1 MKKTQNKITM
11 KNIFKFRGFLMIP
24 PIVFIVLCTWDEIE
38 ENWLSFGLGGA
49 TFALGLALRI
59 WAQTHIHH
67 RLKMKKILTTT
78 GPYAYVRNPLYIANT
93 IMLVATCML
102 AELFWFVPVQILYC
116 AIVYTFVVRFEE
128 NRLYQKYGSAYL
140 NYAHQV
146 PRWLPKLRSLSI
158 KETNINRYLI
168 PSIVAEV
175 HNLLLV
181 VPFIVKE
188 MLLR

>member
-11 KNIFKFRGFLMIP
+11 KNIFKLRGFLMIP
-24 PIVFIVLCTWDEIE
+24 PIVFIVLCTWGEIE

-93 IMLVATCML
+93 IMLAATCML

-146 PRWLPKLRSLSI
+146 PRWLPKLRSMSI
-158 KETNINRYLI
+158 KETNINRCLI
-168 PSIVAEV
+168 PSMVAEV

-188 MLLR
+188 MLLH

>member
-1 MKKTQNKITM
+1 
-11 KNIFKFRGFLMIP
+11 
-24 PIVFIVLCTWDEIE
+24 
-38 ENWLSFGLGGA
+38 
-49 TFALGLALRI
+49 
-59 WAQTHIHH
+59 
-67 RLKMKKILTTT
+67 MKKILTTT

-93 IMLVATCML
+93 IMLAATCML

-146 PRWLPKLRSLSI
+146 PRWLPKLRSMSI

-168 PSIVAEV
+168 PGIVAEV

>member
-1 MKKTQNKITM
+1 MKETKNKILI
-11 KNIFKFRGFLMIP
+11 KKIFKFRGFLMIP
-24 PIVFIVLCTWDEIE
+24 PIVFIVLCSWHET
-38 ENWLSFGLGGA
+38 ENAWLDFGLGGA

-93 IMLVATCML
+93 IMLAATCML

-146 PRWLPKLRSLSI
+146 PRWLPKLRSMSI